1 LAKDDPWSGRIQAE
15 YDKEFPGKFLFAAG
29 SAATGTYRGLKLGRL
44 PSRKTGK
51 LDRESVAA
59 ALDHAKLPN
68 PPADPRRWFPASATA
83 R

>member
-1 LAKDDPWSGRIQAE
+1 MSGRIQAE

-44 PSRKTGK
+44 PSRKPANSIGNP
-51 LDRESVAA
+51 
-59 ALDHAKLPN
+59 LPPRSITPN
-68 PPADPRRWFPASATA
+68 YRSPGGPAEMVPASATA